1 MASEEAGCSQMHK
14 EAVVEAGW
22 GDTLRTLVVSGRPLR
37 VRRNQYIAAWEQKG
51 ERVKG
56 LTEQGIVPMM
66 KDLDDGKD
74 VDLPFLMGQVSA
86 VIKDIKPAKEIVE
99 DMITDAAKM
108 LKIGQ
113 AYIDTQKWSKL

>member
-1 MASEEAGCSQMHK
+1 MHK

-56 LTEQGIVPMM
+56 LTGQGIVPMM

-99 DMITDAAKM
+99 DMVTDAAKM
-108 LKIGQ
+108 LNIGQ